1 MLIIDKKEGF
11 IIKNK
16 YEDIN
21 VIDIDE
27 IEDICDIFML
37 HVSDI
42 EESGSTIA
50 VIANKELVEYIAS
63 ELLNLSW
70 TSVQKFDFDEDDIEE
85 YMVSINKDGY
95 VVAMPVME
103 YDDKYFVDIDV
114 AYISM
119 GGDVDQCIINKCVN
133 TDKEVIL
140 FGLSDDDCECDC
152 CGKCDCKDSITTKSN
167 SSTVVRD
174 EDGKLNGFSATWSDN
189 TDDGFYSSSYSFYSS
204 DEKSIREL
212 AKEFGVNVD

>member
-16 YEDIN
+16 YEDIEM
-21 VIDIDE
+21 VELDE
-27 IEDICDIFML
+27 CEDICDIFISHAYDL
-37 HVSDI
+37 D
-42 EESGSTIA
+42 ESGSTIA
-50 VIANKELVEYIAS
+50 VIANKELVEYITC
-63 ELLNLSW
+63 ELIKFDW
-70 TSVQKFDFDEDDIEE
+70 TSVQKIDFDEDDIEE
-85 YMVSINKDGY
+85 YMVSIDSNGY
-95 VVAMPVME
+95 VVAMPITT
-103 YDDKYFVDIDV
+103 YYDKYFININV

-119 GGDVDQCIINKCVN
+119 DGDIDQCIINECVN
-133 TDKEVIL
+133 DDKEVIL

-152 CGKCDCKDSITTKSN
+152 CEKCDCKDSITTKSN

-212 AKEFGVNVD
+212 AKEFGVDVN